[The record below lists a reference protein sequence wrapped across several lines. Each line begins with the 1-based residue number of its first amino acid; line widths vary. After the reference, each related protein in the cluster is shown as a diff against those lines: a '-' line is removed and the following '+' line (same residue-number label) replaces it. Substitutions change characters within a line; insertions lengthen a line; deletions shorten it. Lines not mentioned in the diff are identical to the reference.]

1 MNRIKELREE
11 KGWTQEQLG
20 KMLGV
25 QKSAV
30 SKYETGKIPLT
41 ADTIQKLA
49 EIFNVTGDYI
59 MGISKIRT
67 NESISDAEATEILK
81 RKFIKHGII
90 KEGEDITEDQLEDYL
105 KKLSAILSAFKD

>member
-67 NESISDAEATEILK
+67 KRSISDAEAT
-81 RKFIKHGII
+81 R
-90 KEGEDITEDQLEDYL
+90 Y
-105 KKLSAILSAFKD
+105 LSANS